1 MSVTFRAWYWW
12 PDLALSLGRYS
23 ACNRASHLKW
33 KKARTSSSALVR
45 VWWSAYMS
53 ICSNIILSS
62 RRPDQA
68 PKDQPLNAVFSGWKD
83 PEEYPVTC
91 ADRLPMSYPCYRRRP
106 ATAAVLPLLPL
117 KTITLAGLITGPKSR
132 AAVSKTDQKMKVW
145 LLSDWCKRSYETTAT
160 EGRYA
165 TLMMLTQW
173 GRHLYKKPHHPI

>member
-68 PKDQPLNAVFSGWKD
+68 PKDQPSNAVFSPWRIFRA
-83 PEEYPVTC
+83 VRWQI
-91 ADRLPMSYPCYRRRP
+91 ADVVLYPCYRRRP

-132 AAVSKTDQKMKVW
+132 AAVSKTD
-145 LLSDWCKRSYETTAT
+145 WCKRSYETTAT

-173 GRHLYKKPHHPI
+173 GRHLYKKPHHRI